1 MAVIGI
7 EKLSSEIEREL
18 SIYSTD
24 VAKSIKKLTKKY
36 ADELVKKTK
45 ETAPDGLRKSSKYRD
60 SIQCKLLEESLNGV
74 KYIWFVN
81 SKNSNYR
88 LTHLLVHGHTTR
100 NGGRTSENHF
110 LRNAVE
116 SMEKDYIKAIEEVIQ
131 NGG

>member
-18 SIYSTD
+18 TIYSSE
-24 VAKSIKKLTKKY
+24 VAKSVKKITKKY

-45 ETAPDGLRKSSKYRD
+45 ETAPDGLRKSNKYKN
-60 SIQCKLLEESLNGV
+60 SIQCKLQEESLNGV
-74 KYIWFVN
+74 KYIWYVN

-88 LTHLLVHGHTTR
+88 LTHLLVHGHAKR
-100 NGGRTSENHF
+100 NGGRTRENHF

-116 SMEKDYIKAIEEVIQ
+116 SMEKDYVKAIEEVIK

>member
-1 MAVIGI
+1 MAVVGI

-18 SIYSTD
+18 TIYSSE
-24 VAKSIKKLTKKY
+24 VAKSVKKITKKY

-45 ETAPDGLRKSSKYRD
+45 ETAPDGYRKRNKYKD
-60 SIQCKLLEESLNGV
+60 SIQCKLQEENLHGV
-74 KYIWFVN
+74 KYIWYVN

-88 LTHLLVHGHTTR
+88 LTHLLVHGHAKR
-100 NGGRTSENHF
+100 NGGRTKENHF

-116 SMEKDYIKAIEEVIQ
+116 AVEKDYIQAIEEVIK